1 MSSSN
6 GNGTSPSAS
15 RDSLPPTAS
24 FAGADA
30 IAALRTKP
38 DNVLLFRG
46 FGPLVAALVLFV
58 LMLVLAPSVAPERIV
73 EKPVTNATPTTAVT
87 PATPTT
93 VAN

>member
-6 GNGTSPSAS
+6 GNGTSHAAVHDSPTPPPAS
-15 RDSLPPTAS
+15 ES

-46 FGPLVAALVLFV
+46 FGPLVAGIVLFV
-58 LMLVLAPSVAPERIV
+58 LMLMLAPSVAPEHIV
-73 EKPVTNATPTTAVT
+73 EKPVN
-87 PATPTT
+87 ATPTT

>member
-6 GNGTSPSAS
+6 GNSSGTAPAA
-15 RDSLPPTAS
+15 TES

-46 FGPLVAALVLFV
+46 FGPLVAGIVLFV
-58 LMLVLAPSVAPERIV
+58 LMLVLAPSVAPEHIV
-73 EKPVTNATPTTAVT
+73 EKPVNAPTTTTFVVPT
-87 PATPTT
+87 TVPTT

>member
-6 GNGTSPSAS
+6 GNGTAPV
-15 RDSLPPTAS
+15 PTES

-30 IAALRTKP
+30 IAALRAKP

-46 FGPLVAALVLFV
+46 FGPLVAGIVLFV
-58 LMLVLAPSVAPERIV
+58 LMLMLAPSVAPEHIV
-73 EKPVTNATPTTAVT
+73 EKPVSATS
-87 PATPTT
+87 TT

>member
-6 GNGTSPSAS
+6 GNGTSHTANLGLEPPPAS
-15 RDSLPPTAS
+15 ES

-46 FGPLVAALVLFV
+46 FGPLVAAIVLFV
-58 LMLVLAPSVAPERIV
+58 LMLVLAPSVAPEHIV
-73 EKPVTNATPTTAVT
+73 EKPVTNVTTA
-87 PATPTT
+87 T
-93 VAN
+93 VSN